1 MRAGPLR
8 PGEPVLLIDRKD
20 RRYLITL
27 KAGGSSD
34 LRGGKL
40 PHDPIIGTSEGRYV
54 VSTRG
59 EKFLMVRPTLADFVL
74 EMPRGAQVIYP
85 KDLSVILLA
94 ADIYPGA
101 AVLEAGTG
109 SGALT
114 MTLLRAVGPS
124 GRVYSYEVRE
134 EFARTA
140 RQNIEKYLGPAEQLM
155 MRAQDVYA
163 AVPDRPL
170 DRIVLDVPEPWRVV
184 EHATGALREGGILLC
199 YLPTVPQTVEL
210 VATLRRSRAFG
221 LIETTETLLRPWNI
235 EGQSVRPAHRM
246 VAHTAFITTARRI
259 EGFTS
264 SRDAER
270 GRDLAEGPEER
281 DDDEAEARE

>member
-1 MRAGPLR
+1 MRAGPLGE
-8 PGEPVLLIDRKD
+8 GEPVLLIDRKE

-27 KAGGSSD
+27 RTGGSSD
-34 LRGGKL
+34 LRGGRL
-40 PHDPIIGTSEGRYV
+40 AHDQLIGTPEGRYV
-54 VSTRG
+54 VTTRG

-74 EMPRGAQVIYP
+74 EMPRGAQIIYP

-134 EFARTA
+134 EFAGTA
-140 RQNIEKYLGPAEQLM
+140 RKNIEKYLGARQELV
-155 MRAQDVYA
+155 MRNQDVYDGI
-163 AVPDRPL
+163 PDQPL

-184 EHATGALREGGILLC
+184 EQATTALREGGILLS
-199 YLPTVPQTVEL
+199 YLPTVPQTVEF
-210 VATLRRSRAFG
+210 VTTLRRSSRFG
-221 LIETTETLLRPWNI
+221 MIETTETLLRPWNI

-259 EGFTS
+259 AQAAG
-264 SRDAER
+264 AAP
-270 GRDLAEGPEER
+270 LARNDG
-281 DDDEAEARE
+281 DDDEADETEQ

>member
-1 MRAGPLR
+1 MRAGSLR
-8 PGEPVLLIDRKD
+8 PGEPILLLDRKD

-27 KAGGSSD
+27 KPGGSSD

-40 PHDPIIGTSEGRYV
+40 LHDQLIDAVEGRYV

-59 EKFLMVRPTLADFVL
+59 EKFLLVRPTLSDFVL
-74 EMPRGAQVIYP
+74 AMPRGAQVIYP

-114 MTLLRAVGPS
+114 MTLLRAVGPD
-124 GRVYSYEVRE
+124 GRVYSYELRE

-140 RQNIEKYLGPAEQLM
+140 RQNVEKYLGPAPQLV
-155 MRAQDVYA
+155 MRTQDVYDGI
-163 AVPDRPL
+163 PDRPL

-184 EHATGALREGGILLC
+184 PHTAGALRQGGILLS
-199 YLPTVPQTVEL
+199 YLPTVPQVVEL
-210 VATLRRSRAFG
+210 VAALRASRTFA

-235 EGQSVRPAHRM
+235 MGPSVRPAHRM
-246 VAHTAFITTARRI
+246 VAHTAFITTARRVEVGHGASI
-259 EGFTS
+259 SGQ
-264 SRDAER
+264 
-270 GRDLAEGPEER
+270 GPEEG
-281 DDDEAEARE
+281 DDEEAEPSQQ

>member
-8 PGEPVLLIDRKD
+8 AGEPVLLIDRKE

-27 KAGGSSD
+27 KPGGSSD
-34 LRGGKL
+34 LRGGRL
-40 PHDPIIGTSEGRYV
+40 AHDSVIGTAEGRTV

-59 EKFLMVRPTLADFVL
+59 EKFLLVRPTLADFVL

-101 AVLEAGTG
+101 QVLEAGTG

-124 GRVYSYEVRE
+124 GRVYSYEIRDD
-134 EFARTA
+134 FARTA
-140 RQNIEKYLGPAEQLM
+140 RQNIERYVGSAEHLT
-155 MRAQDVYA
+155 MRAQNVYDGI
-163 AVPDRPL
+163 PDRPL
-170 DRIVLDVPEPWRVV
+170 DRIALDVPEPWRVV
-184 EHATGALREGGILLC
+184 EHAAGALREGGILLG
-199 YLPTVPQTVEL
+199 YLPTIPQSVQL
-210 VATLRRSRAFG
+210 VAALRTSGSFG

-259 EGFTS
+259 DRSG
-264 SRDAER
+264 R
-270 GRDLAEGPEER
+270 GQAADENGDRSLEDQEPEEVISE
-281 DDDEAEARE
+281 D

>member
-27 KAGGSSD
+27 KTGGTSD
-34 LRGGKL
+34 LRGGRL
-40 PHDPIIGTSEGRYV
+40 AHDPIIGTAEGRYV
-54 VSTRG
+54 ASTRG
-59 EKFLMVRPTLADFVL
+59 EKFLLVRPTLADFVL

-101 AVLEAGTG
+101 TVLEAGTG

-124 GRVYSYEVRE
+124 GRVYSYEIRE
-134 EFARTA
+134 DFARTA
-140 RQNIEKYLGPAEQLM
+140 RQNIEKYLGPSEQLTV
-155 MRAQDVYA
+155 RAQDVYE

-184 EHATGALREGGILLC
+184 DHAAGALRDGGILLC
-199 YLPTVPQTVEL
+199 YLPTVPQSVQL
-210 VATLRRSRAFG
+210 VAALRRSGVFG

-259 EGFTS
+259 SEPVA
-264 SRDAER
+264 AEVR
-270 GRDLAEGPEER
+270 ESAHPADER
-281 DDDEAEARE
+281 DDDEGDDPEQDG

>member
-8 PGEPVLLIDRKD
+8 AGEPVLLIDRKA

-27 KAGGSSD
+27 KGGGSSD
-34 LRGGKL
+34 LRGGRL
-40 PHDPIIGTSEGRYV
+40 PHDDLIGTTEGRYV

-59 EKFLMVRPTLADFVL
+59 ERFLLVRPTLADFVL

-101 AVLEAGTG
+101 TVLEAGTG

-114 MTLLRAVGPS
+114 MALLRAVGAD

-140 RQNIEKYLGPAEQLM
+140 RRNIEQYLGPAPQLV
-155 MRAQDVYA
+155 MRTQDIYEGIV
-163 AVPDRPL
+163 DRPL
-170 DRIVLDVPEPWRVV
+170 DRIVLDVPEPWRAVP
-184 EHATGALREGGILLC
+184 HAAGALREGGIFLS
-199 YLPTVPQTVEL
+199 YLPTVPQVMEL
-210 VATLRRSRAFG
+210 VRTLRAARVFA

-235 EGQSVRPAHRM
+235 DGASVRPAHRM
-246 VAHTAFITTARRI
+246 VGHTAFITTARRI
-259 EGFTS
+259 RPAAEGPVS
-264 SRDAER
+264 
-270 GRDLAEGPEER
+270 AEGPEEG
-281 DDDEAEARE
+281 DEEQAEAPEQ

>member
-1 MRAGPLR
+1 
-8 PGEPVLLIDRKD
+8 VLLVDRKA
-20 RRYLITL
+20 RRYLVTL

-40 PHDPIIGTSEGRYV
+40 AHDDLIGTAEGRYV

-59 EKFLMVRPTLADFVL
+59 ERFLLARPTLADFVL
-74 EMPRGAQVIYP
+74 AMPRGAQVIYP

-114 MTLLRAVGPS
+114 MTLLRAVGTN

-140 RQNIEKYLGPAEQLM
+140 RRNIEQYLGPSSQLVLRM
-155 MRAQDVYA
+155 QDVYDGI
-163 AVPDRPL
+163 PDRPL
-170 DRIVLDVPEPWRVV
+170 DRVVLDVPEPWRAVP
-184 EHATGALREGGILLC
+184 HAAAALREGGIFLS
-199 YLPTVPQTVEL
+199 YLPTVPQAVEL
-210 VATLRRSRAFG
+210 VKALRAARAFA
-221 LIETTETLLRPWNI
+221 LIETFETLLRPWNI
-235 EGQSVRPAHRM
+235 DGPSVRPAHRM
-246 VAHTAFITTARRI
+246 VAHTAFITTARRVQAAADRP
-259 EGFTS
+259 TS
-264 SRDAER
+264 
-270 GRDLAEGPEER
+270 AEGPGQG
-281 DDDEAEARE
+281 DDDEAESSQQ